1 MLRSECET
9 AQLIHC
15 AETGDAANLRR
26 LLTHYGLTR
35 DYSQIPY
42 SRTVLHR
49 ACIAGQR
56 ECVVELLKAGADS
69 NEVDD
74 NASTPLHLTINV
86 PEADIDSVEND
97 DTVRVV
103 ETLLQ
108 AGAKVDAADHWGE
121 TRAAKGH
128 SFECSALF
136 RRRRVETGGRVARE
150 YVSKASFS
158 GSGDTLKALG

>member
-26 LLTHYGLTR
+26 LLGHYGLRR

-56 ECVVELLKAGADS
+56 ECVVELLKAGADP

-74 NASTPLHLTINV
+74 NVSTPLHLTINV
-86 PEADIDSVEND
+86 PEADVDRVENGD
-97 DTVRVV
+97 RVRIVDS
-103 ETLLQ
+103 LLQ

-121 TRAAKGH
+121 TPLHDAA
-128 SFECSALF
+128 
-136 RRRRVETGGRVARE
+136 T
-150 YVSKASFS
+150 
-158 GSGDTLKALG
+158 

>member
-26 LLTHYGLTR
+26 LLGHYGLTR

-56 ECVVELLKAGADS
+56 ECVVELLKAGADP

-86 PEADIDSVEND
+86 PEADVDSVEN
-97 DTVRVV
+97 
-103 ETLLQ
+103 
-108 AGAKVDAADHWGE
+108 
-121 TRAAKGH
+121 
-128 SFECSALF
+128 
-136 RRRRVETGGRVARE
+136 
-150 YVSKASFS
+150 
-158 GSGDTLKALG
+158 GDTADVVPLVVDFWAHVGFY

>member
-26 LLTHYGLTR
+26 LLGHYGLTR
-35 DYSQIPY
+35 DYSHIPY

-56 ECVVELLKAGADS
+56 ECVVELLKAGADP

-74 NASTPLHLTINV
+74 NRTVTSRGVVVATARLRARSGSCPDDARRIFGRPARARDFYFYPKRPATESERPRGGASSDLRYRLV
-86 PEADIDSVEND
+86 
-97 DTVRVV
+97 
-103 ETLLQ
+103 
-108 AGAKVDAADHWGE
+108 
-121 TRAAKGH
+121 
-128 SFECSALF
+128 SALF
-136 RRRRVETGGRVARE
+136 
-150 YVSKASFS
+150 
-158 GSGDTLKALG
+158 

>member
-26 LLTHYGLTR
+26 LLGHYGLTR
-35 DYSQIPY
+35 DYSHIPY

-56 ECVVELLKAGADS
+56 ECVVELLKAGADP

-86 PEADIDSVEND
+86 PEADVDSVENG
-97 DTVRVV
+97 DTLRII
-103 ETLLQ
+103 EALLQ
-108 AGAKVDAADHWGE
+108 AGAKVNAADHWGE
-121 TRAAKGH
+121 TPLQAPCNGIRAA
-128 SFECSALF
+128 ARRRLF
-136 RRRRVETGGRVARE
+136 RFTVPPCECFVLTRLGRA
-150 YVSKASFS
+150 
-158 GSGDTLKALG
+158 